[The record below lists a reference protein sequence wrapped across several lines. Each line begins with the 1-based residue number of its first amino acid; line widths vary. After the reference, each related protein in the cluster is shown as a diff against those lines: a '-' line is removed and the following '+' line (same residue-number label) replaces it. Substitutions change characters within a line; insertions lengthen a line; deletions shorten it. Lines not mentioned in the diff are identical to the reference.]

1 MKNDSENGDRHPD
14 QQDPDE
20 SMDQNPD
27 QGSQDADTAEVDVED
42 AKEPKEP
49 FGDLAREELISQLLE
64 SNRRISE
71 MEDGYIRAKADVE
84 NIRRRSHNEM
94 VSARK
99 YAIEGF
105 ARELLS
111 VVDSLDQASRVDMG
125 SADSQPAGRMKE
137 GLELTLKQLDAVMDK
152 FGISP
157 VEADAGGCF
166 DPAFHQAISMVDS
179 EDVESGNIVSVMQK
193 GFVLK
198 DRLLRPAMVV
208 IAN

>member
-1 MKNDSENGDRHPD
+1 MKNDSENGKARPDDR
-14 QQDPDE
+14 QVPDE
-20 SMDQNPD
+20 VTDEEPAQEP
-27 QGSQDADTAEVDVED
+27 QDTDDKPTDTED
-42 AKEPKEP
+42 TEAA
-49 FGDLAREELISQLLE
+49 FGDLARDELISQLIE
-64 SNRRISE
+64 SNSRISE
-71 MEDGYIRAKADVE
+71 MEDGYIRAKAEVE
-84 NIRRRSHNEM
+84 NIRRRSHNEI

-111 VVDSLDQASRVDMG
+111 VVDSLDQASKVDIG
-125 SADSQPAGRMKE
+125 SADSEPVGRMQE
-137 GLELTLKQLDAVMDK
+137 GLELTLKQLDTVMDK
-152 FGISP
+152 FGISQ
-157 VEADAGGCF
+157 VEADAGVCF

-179 EDVESGNIVSVMQK
+179 KEVESGNIVSVMQK